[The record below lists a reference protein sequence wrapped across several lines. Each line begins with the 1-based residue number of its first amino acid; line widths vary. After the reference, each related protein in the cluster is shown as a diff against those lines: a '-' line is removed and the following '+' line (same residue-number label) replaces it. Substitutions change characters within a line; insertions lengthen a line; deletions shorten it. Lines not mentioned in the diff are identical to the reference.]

1 VGVGDRR
8 DGERERSWTVLAA
21 LTWTAQRFEQAK
33 IPSARLDAELLL
45 CAATGLD
52 RVGLYVGHDRPLDET
67 ERSRYRDLVRRR
79 LEGEPVAYLVGE
91 QEFWSLPLTV
101 DPRVLIP
108 RRETEHVV
116 EQVLRVFPEGTLVDV
131 GTGSGAIAL
140 AVKKERPAAR
150 VIAIDASADALAV
163 ARANAARLGLEVEF
177 REGDLLTPVDAPVDV
192 IASNPPYVRSE
203 EIPRLQREVQREPR
217 RALDGG
223 PDGLDVIRR
232 LIPAARE
239 KLRPGGFLVM
249 EIGSDQG
256 AATLELLKGWSEPR
270 IVQDLAKLDRVAVAR
285 AVSPS

>member
-8 DGERERSWTVLAA
+8 DGDRERSWTVLAA

-45 CAATGLD
+45 CAATGLN

-67 ERSRYRDLVRRR
+67 ERGRYRELVKRR
-79 LEGEPVAYLVGE
+79 LEGEPVAYLTGE
-91 QEFWSLPLTV
+91 QEFWSLAFKV
-101 DPRVLIP
+101 DSRVLIP

-116 EQVLRVFPEGTLVDV
+116 EQVLRVLEGGTFVDV

-163 ARANAARLGLEVEF
+163 ARENAQRLGLEVEF
-177 REGDLLTPVDAPVDV
+177 REGDLLAPVTESADV

-203 EIPRLQREVQREPR
+203 EIPRLQREVQREPL

-223 PDGLDVIRR
+223 PDGLAVIRR
-232 LIPAARE
+232 LIPAAHE
-239 KLRPGGFLVM
+239 KLCPGGVLVM
-249 EIGSDQG
+249 EIGSNQG
-256 AATLELLKGWSEPR
+256 AAVLDLLREWSQPR
-270 IVQDLAKLDRVAVAR
+270 IVKDLAKLDRVAVGMI
-285 AVSPS
+285 PT